1 MSQHFR
7 VGPPEASALVVGS
20 ARRAVLR
27 LWRVAFLAGLFASGC
42 AAIRSSED
50 VVGIRKDPALH
61 AAQIEA
67 RAFDRPPGGVAAPQG
82 LIATEYLQGGASWRG
97 VLHMLDGSPASSP
110 AAIEPGEHRLTVG
123 FEWLQPPDA
132 DPGHAKIGECALDFA
147 ALPGETYRLRTS
159 HGRDAFIGGDR
170 LDPREWAAWIIEDG
184 TWVVVSNGS
193 CQPTVD

>member
-67 RAFDRPPGGVAAPQG
+67 RAFDRPRAV
-82 LIATEYLQGGASWRG
+82 WRRRK
-97 VLHMLDGSPASSP
+97 A
-110 AAIEPGEHRLTVG
+110 
-123 FEWLQPPDA
+123 
-132 DPGHAKIGECALDFA
+132 
-147 ALPGETYRLRTS
+147 
-159 HGRDAFIGGDR
+159 
-170 LDPREWAAWIIEDG
+170 
-184 TWVVVSNGS
+184 
-193 CQPTVD
+193 